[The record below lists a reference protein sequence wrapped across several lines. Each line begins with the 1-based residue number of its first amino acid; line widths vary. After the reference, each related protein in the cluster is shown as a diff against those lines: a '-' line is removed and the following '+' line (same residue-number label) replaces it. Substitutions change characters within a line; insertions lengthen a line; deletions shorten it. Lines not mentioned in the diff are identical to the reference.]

1 MIDFSRYIC
10 QHKTKV
16 FDKNRNTFV
25 YYPCG
30 TCDVCRQKK
39 SAYVAKKVDSQLNIS
54 SYCYLIT
61 LSYHDDFLPLAKFI
75 YDKDSNMYN
84 IKTICDRFV
93 TNDGETDVTLMS
105 LPVNLSAIEL
115 YDRLLSYRSPYANYD
130 ELSIPILNYYDVK
143 CFFKRFR
150 FLLDSLYKP
159 TKSDKEED
167 PEGASRL
174 QEIRDA
180 CKFSYFVCAEYG
192 GRYKRPHYHILLY
205 ANTPL
210 VMQAFEST
218 NSPSPFAISDKDVY
232 NTLWPFGSVNIQ
244 SVEDSKGAGSY
255 VSGYVSLSSSDDDF
269 YSLPAIRARSRHSK
283 NFGKEFLYTFADN
296 LQSYANLSP
305 SDFVKHTE
313 VFKGKNVKLSEVFE
327 VVTEI
332 YKPIPHRETLSD
344 DVLSSIVRYCKNNS
358 YHGFRD
364 FLITTC
370 PAFTSSLEKDLVK
383 RLPHFSSEVF
393 PWVLQKRTS
402 MLYESLFYRFR
413 AVAKCVTRY
422 HSSFANFLHKY
433 DEVYNLINY
442 NRLVD
447 FLNYCNASTILNSG
461 IYPWSLYFTTNH
473 SDIYSSQSLTLAR
486 QSMKMQRDRKIHNDK
501 VIHF

>member
-1 MIDFSRYIC
+1 MDFSRYIC

-16 FDKNRNTFV
+16 FDKIRNTFV

-30 TCDVCRQKK
+30 VCDVCRQKK

-54 SYCYLIT
+54 TYCYLIT
-61 LSYHDDFLPLAKFI
+61 LSYHDDYLPLAKFV
-75 YDKDSNMYN
+75 YDKESNMYH
-84 IKTICDRFV
+84 IKTCCDRFI

-105 LPVNLSAIEL
+105 LPVSLSTIEL
-115 YDRLLSYRSPYANYD
+115 YDKLLSFRSPYANYD

-150 FLLDSLYKP
+150 KLLDTLYKP
-159 TKSDKEED
+159 SNSLKKED
-167 PEGASRL
+167 PESAKRL

-205 ANTPL
+205 TNTPL
-210 VMQAFEST
+210 VMQTFESA
-218 NSPSPFAISDKDVY
+218 NAPSPFAISDKDVY
-232 NTLWPFGSVNIQ
+232 NTLWPFGSCNIQ
-244 SVEDSKGAGSY
+244 PVEDSKGASSY
-255 VSGYVSLSSSDDDF
+255 VSGYVSLSDSNDDF
-269 YSLPAIRARSRHSK
+269 YHLAPIRPRTRHSK
-283 NFGKEFLYTFADN
+283 NFGKEFLYNFADN
-296 LQSYANLSP
+296 LQTYANLSP
-305 SDFVKHTE
+305 SDFVEHTE

-327 VVTEI
+327 VVTEL
-332 YKPIPHRETLSD
+332 YKPIPHRETLSN
-344 DVLSSIVRYCKNNS
+344 DVLSSIVGFCQNNS
-358 YHGFRD
+358 YHRFRD
-364 FLITTC
+364 FLNSTC
-370 PAFTSSLEKDLVK
+370 PAFTHSLEDDLFK
-383 RLPHFSSEVF
+383 RLPHFSADVF

-402 MLYESLFYRFR
+402 MMYESLFYRFR

-447 FLNYCNASTILNSG
+447 FLNYCSVATIRNSG
-461 IYPWSLYFTTNH
+461 IYPWSFYFSTNVT
-473 SDIYSSQSLTLAR
+473 DIYSSQSLTLAR
-486 QSMKMQRDRKIHNDK
+486 KSMKMQRDRKTHNDK